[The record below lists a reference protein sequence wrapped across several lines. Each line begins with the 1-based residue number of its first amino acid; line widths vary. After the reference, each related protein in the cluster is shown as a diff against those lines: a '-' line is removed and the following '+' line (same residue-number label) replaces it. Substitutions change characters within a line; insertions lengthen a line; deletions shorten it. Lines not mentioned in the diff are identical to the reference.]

1 MAPEEEDEV
10 AAGEQAKLNFDMTI
24 NPTTPPVSTKVPSRH
39 IAMLPTGIFGVMSIL
54 LQGPTAS
61 SLRLPGS

>member
-1 MAPEEEDEV
+1 M
-10 AAGEQAKLNFDMTI
+10 GEQAKLDFDMTI

-61 SLRLPGS
+61 SLRPPGS